1 MFDFHRPQT
10 NPRNASVRLLCMTF
24 LCIQP
29 VSLSKGLLKA
39 LVAEIEAL
47 RDPDSEIV
55 SNLVD

>member
-1 MFDFHRPQT
+1 
-10 NPRNASVRLLCMTF
+10 
-24 LCIQP
+24 
-29 VSLSKGLLKA
+29 LSKGLLKA